1 MTSEIFANTPE
12 QQRNWEQFLNLSQQ
26 SNIQQVCEQLVVPP
40 PLKKDP
46 DENFSHAK
54 IVFAFVQ
61 GIHFFNAQQTKD
73 LMQWLPSNANAHI
86 LHGAVGLLW
95 KNIQLVKKDVRDTL
109 YANLPTCFIKGYNNQ
124 DFIRSFV
131 AYADRQD
138 EVFPFI
144 SRLNSK
150 SQDELLR
157 SAIKERTN
165 DIAHHL
171 LQTLGD
177 TIDLE
182 NTAFFSVFSQN
193 KSISDCLLRRY
204 PQYIQPIEKLVFK
217 AKNDEI
223 YQFWCELKSV
233 YEQEALLE
241 QLQDISNKDACKRKM

>member
-1 MTSEIFANTPE
+1 MTSDVFANTSE
-12 QQRNWEQFLNLSQQ
+12 QQHNWEQFLNLSQQ
-26 SNIQQVCEQLVVPP
+26 SNIQQLCEQLVVPP
-40 PLKKDP
+40 PLKKDL

-61 GIHFFNAQQTKD
+61 GIHYLNVQQTKD
-73 LMQWLPSNANAHI
+73 LMQWLPSNTNPHI

-95 KNIQLVKKDVRDTL
+95 KNIQLAEKDVRDTL

-124 DFIRSFV
+124 EFIRSFV

-144 SRLNSK
+144 SRLNGK
-150 SQDELLR
+150 LQDELLR
-157 SAIKERTN
+157 SAIREHTN
-165 DIAHHL
+165 GIAHYL
-171 LQTLGD
+171 LKTLGD
-177 TIDLE
+177 TIELE

-204 PQYIQPIEKLVFK
+204 PQYIQPIEELVFK
-217 AKNDEI
+217 AKNDDI

-241 QLQDISNKDACKRKM
+241 ELQDIPNKDACKRKM